1 MACESLV
8 QSGFT
13 KRVARAR
20 ARVVLIMLGGDL
32 TDTTN
37 MLYYCNNTPDRC
49 PKYQDFVLL
58 PYA

>member
-13 KRVARAR
+13 ERVARAR
-20 ARVVLIMLGGDL
+20 ARIVLIIPGGDL

-37 MLYYCNNTPDRC
+37 MLYHCNDTPDRC
-49 PKYQDFVLL
+49 PRYQDFVSL